1 MKEEIN
7 EEVRQLLESLEEHG
21 KNIRRQAQLN
31 DLIDEL
37 AENEFGTGTSLT
49 NVESDDLR
57 GETTKQSNLTLNDK
71 AGLLRS
77 ARNDGYRRRIL
88 PIWWAMGAA
97 AACLLLWIVLK
108 PTENQVDKT
117 EKPVFVE
124 QIHSADS
131 TTEEVQ
137 EIELSRE
144 PMMAKEPV
152 AALEPVEV
160 RKPINNKVKPKKEL
174 QSEVSD
180 KTVLAEAK
188 EAEPNKNVE
197 VEPETTLIETPTEP
211 LDEQTPSSKRKIIK
225 STKLVGY
232 EMLDKKGRPKP
243 KRSLLEDKTLFGQ
256 SQDPN
261 MKDGML
267 AYEIKF

>member
-37 AENEFGTGTSLT
+37 AAKEKT
-49 NVESDDLR
+49 VEMPQ
-57 GETTKQSNLTLNDK
+57 K
-71 AGLLRS
+71 
-77 ARNDGYRRRIL
+77 RRKL
-88 PIWWAMGAA
+88 VPLWWAMGAA

-124 QIHSADS
+124 QIHSVDS

-160 RKPINNKVKPKKEL
+160 RKPINNKVKPKKEF

-256 SQDPN
+256 PQDPN

>member
-1 MKEEIN
+1 MKEEKEIN
-7 EEVRQLLESLEEHG
+7 EALGQLLDALEEQG
-21 KNIRRQAQLN
+21 RNARRQKQLC
-31 DLIDEL
+31 DLIDSL
-37 AENEFGTGTSLT
+37 AAQEKTAKMPRKHRKLIP
-49 NVESDDLR
+49 L
-57 GETTKQSNLTLNDK
+57 
-71 AGLLRS
+71 
-77 ARNDGYRRRIL
+77 
-88 PIWWAMGAA
+88 WWAMGVS
-97 AACLLLWIVLK
+97 AACLLLWIILK
-108 PTENQVDKT
+108 PTGNQIENT
-117 EKPVFVE
+117 EKPVFAA
-124 QIHSADS
+124 QIQSADS
-131 TTEEVQ
+131 TIEEVK
-137 EIELSRE
+137 ETAPMRE
-144 PMMAKEPV
+144 PMMAQEPV
-152 AALEPVEV
+152 VALDSVEG

-256 SQDPN
+256 PQDPN

>member
-37 AENEFGTGTSLT
+37 AEKEKT
-49 NVESDDLR
+49 VEMPQ
-57 GETTKQSNLTLNDK
+57 K
-71 AGLLRS
+71 
-77 ARNDGYRRRIL
+77 RIKL
-88 PIWWAMGAA
+88 VPLWWAMGAA

-256 SQDPN
+256 PQDPN